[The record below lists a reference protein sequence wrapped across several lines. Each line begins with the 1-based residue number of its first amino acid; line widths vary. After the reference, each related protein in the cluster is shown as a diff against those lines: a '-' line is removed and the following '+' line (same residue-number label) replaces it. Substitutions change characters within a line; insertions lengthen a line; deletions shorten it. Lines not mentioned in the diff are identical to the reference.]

1 MLLITSL
8 TTTCSVRICTKKEL
22 NIKICVLILS
32 DAIQMYYSYFICA
45 LSNLSSAQD
54 LSKWSLYELG
64 TRLLDVEIK
73 HGGLPMEVTLL
84 AFY

>member
-1 MLLITSL
+1 MAFKCI
-8 TTTCSVRICTKKEL
+8 I
-22 NIKICVLILS
+22 LIL
-32 DAIQMYYSYFICA
+32 YVL

-84 AFY
+84 ALY

>member
-1 MLLITSL
+1 MPFKCI
-8 TTTCSVRICTKKEL
+8 I
-22 NIKICVLILS
+22 LIL
-32 DAIQMYYSYFICA
+32 FVF

-73 HGGLPMEVTLL
+73 HGGLPMEVTLI

>member
-8 TTTCSVRICTKKEL
+8 TTSSVRICTKKEL
-22 NIKICVLILS
+22 NIKISVLMLS
-32 DAIQMYYSYFICA
+32 DAIQMYYCYFICA

-84 AFY
+84 ALY

>member
-1 MLLITSL
+1 MPFKYI
-8 TTTCSVRICTKKEL
+8 
-22 NIKICVLILS
+22 
-32 DAIQMYYSYFICA
+32 YSYFICVA

-64 TRLLDVEIK
+64 TKLLEAEIK

-84 AFY
+84 ALYQTINVILFFLQQIHLSNL